1 VIRAVVVDDEPP
13 ARKRI
18 CDLLADEAD
27 IRVVAQC
34 ANGPEAVA
42 AIESFRPDLL
52 LLDAQMPEM
61 DGFEV
66 LRSVEGEPVPATI
79 FVTAYDA
86 HAVRAF
92 EVHAVDYVL
101 KPVDR
106 SRFAVALQRARER
119 LSVSSS
125 DQAGRV
131 SRLLHDMAARA
142 EYLERLVVREVG
154 RITLLPVDTIDWI
167 EGADNYVLVHAGATA
182 HHVRATLKS
191 LEERLDPNRFVRVHR
206 SAMVA
211 VDRIRSVETTSHGD
225 ARIVLKNGTSVAA
238 SRTYDAGLRKLLE
251 P

>member
-1 VIRAVVVDDEPP
+1 
-13 ARKRI
+13 
-18 CDLLADEAD
+18 
-27 IRVVAQC
+27 
-34 ANGPEAVA
+34 
-42 AIESFRPDLL
+42 
-52 LLDAQMPEM
+52 
-61 DGFEV
+61 
-66 LRSVEGEPVPATI
+66 
-79 FVTAYDA
+79 
-86 HAVRAF
+86 
-92 EVHAVDYVL
+92 
-101 KPVDR
+101 
-106 SRFAVALQRARER
+106 
-119 LSVSSS
+119 
-125 DQAGRV
+125 
-131 SRLLHDMAARA
+131 
-142 EYLERLVVREVG
+142 VREVG